1 MTIRTILV
9 AASGGAASAGAIGL
23 ACQLARRFEACVE
36 GFHVLPDASAA
47 FAAAGE
53 GIGSPA
59 PVGLVNQVIEEA
71 AVTAA
76 QAGAL
81 FEDITRRHAIAHGST
96 PQLATRRPLA
106 SWREETGTAAAL
118 VARHARFFDLV
129 VLGRSD
135 RVVHE
140 PHSNTIEETLAHSGR
155 PVLLAPAEAPSGIG
169 YVVAVAWNGSP
180 QAVRALT
187 AALPFLK
194 KANAVSL
201 ITTGITT
208 GITARITTDDADA
221 GGRSILDYLAWHG
234 VDAQPRK
241 VAGGSGRHG
250 GRVLLDAAR
259 EAGADL
265 LVMGA
270 YGRAPWREQLFG
282 GATRDALATMPLP
295 LLLMH

>member
-1 MTIRTILV
+1 MSIRTILA
-9 AASGGAASAGAIGL
+9 AASGGTATAGAIDL
-23 ACQLARRFEACVE
+23 ACQLARRFASHLE
-36 GFHVLPDASAA
+36 GFHILPDPYAV

-59 PVGLVNQVIEEA
+59 SVGMVNRVIEEA
-71 AVTAA
+71 NVAA
-76 QAGAL
+76 ARTRAL
-81 FEDITRRHAIAHGST
+81 FDETVRRHGIAHGTT
-96 PQLATRRPLA
+96 PQLAAPLPLA
-106 SWREETGTAAAL
+106 SWREETGKASAL
-118 VARHARFFDLV
+118 VARRGRFVDLV

-135 RVVHE
+135 RVVRE
-140 PHSNTIEETLAHSGR
+140 PYSDTIEETLARSGR

-180 QAVRALT
+180 QAVRAL
-187 AALPFLK
+187 AASLPFLE

-201 ITTGITT
+201 ITAG
-208 GITARITTDDADA
+208 DADA
-221 GGRSILDYLAWHG
+221 GGSRSILDHLAWHG
-234 VDAQPRK
+234 ITAEHRN
-241 VAGGSGRHG
+241 VAAGSGRHG
-250 GRVLLDAAR
+250 GQILLDAAR

-282 GATRDALATMPLP
+282 GATRAALTRMPLP